1 MKGLSQLA
9 LCALLTGGLAAPAF
23 AQSMNGATPNTDSTA
38 AAPTPNGET
47 GAGAAPN
54 AMNDQSRMQ
63 NLGRIA
69 QRIHNQLV
77 KAGFTDI
84 RVMPSSFLVRAK
96 DSSGNPV
103 MMVVNPDS
111 VTAITEEN
119 GAAGNTGSNSAAA
132 SPNGGPKSTAPGAA
146 QTKP

>member
-1 MKGLSQLA
+1 MKGLSTLA
-9 LCALLTGGLAAPAF
+9 CCILMTGGLAAPAF
-23 AQSMNGATPNTDSTA
+23 AQNVNGATPNPDTTA
-38 AAPTPNGET
+38 AAPTPNGQT
-47 GAGAAPN
+47 GAAAPN
-54 AMNDQSRMQ
+54 AMNDQERMQ

-69 QRIHNQLV
+69 ERIHSQLG

-84 RVMPSSFLVRAK
+84 RIMPSSFMVRAK

-111 VTAITEEN
+111 VTAITEETV
-119 GAAGNTGSNSAAA
+119 GAGKAGSNSAAA
-132 SPNGGPKSTAPGAA
+132 SPNGGMKSASPGAA